1 MTDGFYTQQ
10 INGLT
15 ILKSRLLDQI
25 PYIRHAFSTRIG
37 GISTEECGS
46 LNLAWKR
53 RDSYE
58 NVMENHRRFAHAM
71 GIEPENFVFIE
82 LKHSD
87 KVITVNKDARNNGRW
102 WDNIPSDY
110 DAVITKDKGAALL
123 VRTAD
128 CGTILLLD
136 TKRRVIAAV
145 HSGWRGTSAG
155 IIKNTIER
163 MHLEFNSNPRDIL
176 AAAGPSICSE
186 CFLAHQPV
194 YSQFPQKYLT
204 FYPDGRAGVDLR
216 GKMLDDMLASGLLRE
231 NIDFC
236 ASCTCENPELFF
248 SHRREHG
255 RTGIMAASIQLI

>member
-1 MTDGFYTQQ
+1 MSDSFYTQQ

-15 ILKSRLLDQI
+15 LLKSRLLEDI
-25 PYIRHAFSTRIG
+25 PGIKHAFSCRTG
-37 GISTEECGS
+37 GISTEECQS

-53 RDSYE
+53 RDSAE
-58 NVMENHRRFAHAM
+58 NVKENHRRFALAM
-71 GIEPENFVFIE
+71 GIRPENFVFIE

-87 KVITVNKDARNNGRW
+87 KVIVLNSQARNNGRW
-102 WDNIPSDY
+102 WNNIPTDY
-110 DAVITKDKGAALL
+110 DAMITRDKNTALL

-128 CGTILLLD
+128 CGTILLAD
-136 TKRRVIAAV
+136 KAKGVIAAV
-145 HSGWRGTSAG
+145 HSGWRGTAAG
-155 IIKNTIER
+155 IIINTIER
-163 MHLEFNSNPRDIL
+163 MRTEFACRPEDIL
-176 AAAGPSICSE
+176 AAAGPSICAE

-216 GKMLDDMLASGLLRE
+216 GKIKEDMLSCGLLRE

-236 ASCTCENPELFF
+236 SLCTCERPDLFF